1 MVRLAEAL
9 AKLYSSE
16 YVLVQH
22 VTEAA
27 HLLKT
32 SIVNVEMGD
41 LEMQDVPEEVDDTAE
56 FDHVM
61 AEVQNDDGA
70 APEQK
75 QKITLSVND
84 YKKIQ
89 QSIILQIR
97 RNERSTKIAG
107 MTKSAIINWYLEDLE
122 ALGAIETE
130 EALLYQRKVVKSVL
144 SRMIKNEN
152 TLLEMKDLTRL
163 EDSEDVAMAS
173 EDPVLVISPAYE
185 GDE

>member
-1 MVRLAEAL
+1 MRQLESMVRLAEAL
-9 AKLYSSE
+9 AKLYTSE

-32 SIVNVEMGD
+32 SIVNVELGD
-41 LEMQDVPEEVDDTAE
+41 LVMQETPDEVDDTAE
-56 FDHVM
+56 FDQVM
-61 AEVQNDDGA
+61 ADARVED
-70 APEQK
+70 APVEQK
-75 QKITLSVND
+75 HKITLSVND

-97 RNERSTKIAG
+97 RNERTTKVAG

-122 ALGAIETE
+122 ANGAIETE

-144 SRMIKNEN
+144 SRMIRN
-152 TLLEMKDLTRL
+152 
-163 EDSEDVAMAS
+163 
-173 EDPVLVISPAYE
+173 VLIIKFRRTHF
-185 GDE
+185 